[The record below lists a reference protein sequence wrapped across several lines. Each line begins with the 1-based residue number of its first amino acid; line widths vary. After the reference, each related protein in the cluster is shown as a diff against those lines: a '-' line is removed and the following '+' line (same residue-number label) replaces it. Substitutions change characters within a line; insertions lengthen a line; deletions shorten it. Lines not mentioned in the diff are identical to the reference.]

1 MPEKDKYECAKI
13 VNGILAREYEHNGD
27 IKTSIYHR
35 FVDLDENEDQREL
48 LKSEIHSLIG
58 LFEDAL
64 KELGD
69 DGSHYISKDKVKSK
83 IEEIEKEI
91 EMSREIAKNPPDRI
105 SGRLLTDHI
114 VELEK
119 TKKVLQSLLEGE

>member
-13 VNGILAREYEHNGD
+13 VNGILAREYEHHGD
-27 IKTSIYHR
+27 IKTGIYHR

-69 DGSHYISKDKVKSK
+69 EESHYISKDKVKSK

-91 EMSREIAKNPPDRI
+91 ETSREIAKNTPDRI